1 MSNDALAQRKPYI
14 SFVIPNHQLPE
25 MLRASMFMRVLTDQD
40 SCPLTPASC
49 GTSPLEGEAGWLS
62 GEIFP

>member
-49 GTSPLEGEAGWLS
+49 GTSPLEDEAGWLS